1 MVLLTQSDT
10 YYEVKCGK
18 VVTLLGR
25 CPPGFVYYEGTDSC
39 FYVSTISLTLSLA
52 LVECQSM
59 GGTLPS
65 ISSQA
70 EMDFLISIS

>member
-1 MVLLTQSDT
+1 MTDSC
-10 YYEVKCGK
+10 YKVKSGN

-25 CPPGFVYYEGTDSC
+25 CPVGFYYYEGTDSC
-39 FYVSTISLTLSLA
+39 FYVSTISLALSLA
-52 LVECQSM
+52 LAECQSL

-65 ISSQA
+65 IDNQA